1 MKILISA
8 VGTTDPISNNHDAAL
23 LHIARNY
30 RPDKIVLVYSQE
42 MMVKQ
47 DLINKVLLSIE
58 GYNPI
63 IEIDSTIL
71 NNDEVFLFD
80 KMYEV
85 MGLIVQKYT
94 NDDDEIILNLSSGT
108 PQIISALFALN
119 RINDYN
125 TQAIQVAT
133 PKNGANRKYTPLTD
147 SEIDALILENQDNS
161 LDFVDRSIKDKSE
174 KFTQALVKRH
184 LRSLIASF
192 DYQAAEAIINRKEY
206 NKLLS
211 KKRIAY
217 IREKLNDFSRVFKNQ
232 SILSDILSFP
242 LDDSQKKALNYY
254 LMIDVLKEREHIA
267 DVLIKAKSLAEFVI
281 EETIKKDHEGLIVFD
296 GNLPKLN
303 PDFPDC
309 EAILDDIDKKM
320 KKSRGIE
327 DTEERIFSVQSTLN
341 LLSYLN
347 ILEFY
352 EYDSQ
357 LQTAINGILSLN
369 GERNKV
375 AHGLSEIDTRLL
387 SRKKLKQLSENLRLL
402 LVDCLGIDT
411 SYFNYYDKQNEELI
425 KMLE

>member
-1 MKILISA
+1 
-8 VGTTDPISNNHDAAL
+8 
-23 LHIARNY
+23 
-30 RPDKIVLVYSQE
+30 

-85 MGLIVQKYT
+85 MGMFVQKYT

-133 PKNGANRKYTPLTD
+133 PKKGANREYKPLTD
-147 SEIDALILENQDNS
+147 SEIDALIVANQDNS

-192 DYQAAEAIINRKEY
+192 DYQVAEAIINRKEY

-242 LDDSQKKALNYY
+242 LEDSQKKALNYY

-402 LVDCLGIDT
+402 LVECLGIDS

>member
-8 VGTTDPISNNHDAAL
+8 VGTTDPISYNHDSAL

-42 MMVKQ
+42 MLVKQ

-63 IEIDSTIL
+63 IEIDSTTL
-71 NNDEVFLFD
+71 NNDEVHLFD

-85 MGLIVQKYT
+85 MGLIIQKYT
-94 NDDDEIILNLSSGT
+94 NNDDEIILNLSSGT
-108 PQIISALFALN
+108 PQIKSALFALN

-133 PKNGANRKYTPLTD
+133 PKKGANKEYKDLTD
-147 SEIDALILENQDNS
+147 SEIDALIVENQDNS
-161 LDFVDRSIKDKSE
+161 LDFVERSIKDKSE
-174 KFTQALVKRH
+174 KFSQALVKRH
-184 LRSLIASF
+184 LRSLIASY
-192 DYQAAEAIINRKEY
+192 DYQAAEVIINRKEDT
-206 NKLLS
+206 KSLS
-211 KKRIAY
+211 NIKK
-217 IREKLNDFSRVFKNQ
+217 IRKKISDFSRVFKNQ
-232 SILSDILSFP
+232 CLLSDILSLP

-296 GNLPKLN
+296 GNPPKLN
-303 PDFPDC
+303 PNFPDC

-402 LVDCLGIDT
+402 LVDCLDIDS

>member
-85 MGLIVQKYT
+85 MGIIVQKYT

-133 PKNGANRKYTPLTD
+133 PKKGANREYKPLTD
-147 SEIDALILENQDNS
+147 TEIDALIVENQDNS
-161 LDFVDRSIKDKSE
+161 VDFVDRCIKDKSE

-242 LDDSQKKALNYY
+242 LDDFQKKALNYY

-341 LLSYLN
+341 LLAYLN

-357 LQTAINGILSLN
+357 LQTAINSILSLN

-387 SRKKLKQLSENLRLL
+387 SRKKLKQLSDNLRLL

>member
-1 MKILISA
+1 ML
-8 VGTTDPISNNHDAAL
+8 
-23 LHIARNY
+23 
-30 RPDKIVLVYSQE
+30 
-42 MMVKQ
+42 VKQ

-133 PKNGANRKYTPLTD
+133 PKKGANREYKPLTD
-147 SEIDALILENQDNS
+147 SEIDALIVENQDNS

-192 DYQAAEAIINRKEY
+192 DYQAAEAIINRKEDT
-206 NKLLS
+206 KSLS
-211 KKRIAY
+211 NIKK
-217 IREKLNDFSRVFKNQ
+217 IRKKISDFSRVFKNQ
-232 SILSDILSFP
+232 CLLSDILSLP

-296 GNLPKLN
+296 GNPPKLN
-303 PDFPDC
+303 PNFPDC

-327 DTEERIFSVQSTLN
+327 DTDERIFSVQSTLN

-352 EYDSQ
+352 NYDSQ
-357 LQTAINGILSLN
+357 LQTAINGIINLN
-369 GERNKV
+369 SERNKV

-402 LVDCLGIDT
+402 LVDCLGIDS

>member
-42 MMVKQ
+42 MLVKQ

-133 PKNGANRKYTPLTD
+133 PKKGANREYKPLTD
-147 SEIDALILENQDNS
+147 SEIDALIVENQDNS

-184 LRSLIASF
+184 LRSLIATF

-254 LMIDVLKEREHIA
+254 LMIDVLKERDHIA

-281 EETIKKDHEGLIVFD
+281 EETIKKDHEGLILFD

-387 SRKKLKQLSENLRLL
+387 SRKKLKQLSENLGLL

>member
-30 RPDKIVLVYSQE
+30 RPDKIILVYSQE
-42 MMVKQ
+42 MLVKQ

-133 PKNGANRKYTPLTD
+133 PKKGANREYKSLTD
-147 SEIDALILENQDNS
+147 SEIDALIVENQDNS
-161 LDFVDRSIKDKSE
+161 LDFVDRCIKDKSE

-402 LVDCLGIDT
+402 LIDCLGIDS
-411 SYFNYYDKQNEELI
+411 SYFNFYDKQNEELI

>member
-133 PKNGANRKYTPLTD
+133 PKKGANREYKPLTD
-147 SEIDALILENQDNS
+147 SEIDALIVENQDNS

-254 LMIDVLKEREHIA
+254 LLIDVLKEREHIA

-281 EETIKKDHEGLIVFD
+281 EETIKKNHEGLIVFD

-309 EAILDDIDKKM
+309 EAILNDIDKKM

-402 LVDCLGIDT
+402 LVDCLGFDS
-411 SYFNYYDKQNEELI
+411 SYFNYYDNQNEELI

>member
-85 MGLIVQKYT
+85 MGMIVQKYT

-133 PKNGANRKYTPLTD
+133 PKKGANREYKPLTD
-147 SEIDALILENQDNS
+147 SEIDALIVENQDNS

-242 LDDSQKKALNYY
+242 LDDFQKKALNYY

-341 LLSYLN
+341 LLAYLN

-357 LQTAINGILSLN
+357 LQTAINSILSLN

-387 SRKKLKQLSENLRLL
+387 SRKKLKQLSDNLRLL
-402 LVDCLGIDT
+402 LVDCLGIDS

-425 KMLE
+425 KML

>member
-8 VGTTDPISNNHDAAL
+8 VGTTDPISNDHDAAL

-42 MMVKQ
+42 MLVKQ

-71 NNDEVFLFD
+71 NNEEVFLFD

-133 PKNGANRKYTPLTD
+133 PKKGANREYKPLTD
-147 SEIDALILENQDNS
+147 SEIDALIVENQDNS

-242 LDDSQKKALNYY
+242 LEDSQKKALNYY

-402 LVDCLGIDT
+402 LVDCLGIDS

>member
-30 RPDKIVLVYSQE
+30 RPNKIVLVYSQE
-42 MMVKQ
+42 MLVKQ

-133 PKNGANRKYTPLTD
+133 PKKGANKEYKDLTD
-147 SEIDALILENQDNS
+147 SEIDALIVENQDNS

-174 KFTQALVKRH
+174 KFSQALVKRH
-184 LRSLIASF
+184 LRSLIASY
-192 DYQAAEAIINRKEY
+192 DYQAAEVIINRKEDT
-206 NKLLS
+206 KSLS
-211 KKRIAY
+211 NIKK
-217 IREKLNDFSRVFKNQ
+217 IRKKISDFSRVFKNQ
-232 SILSDILSFP
+232 CLLSDILSLP

-296 GNLPKLN
+296 GNPPKLN
-303 PDFPDC
+303 PNFPDC

-327 DTEERIFSVQSTLN
+327 DTDERIFSVQSTLN

-352 EYDSQ
+352 NYDSQ
-357 LQTAINGILSLN
+357 LQTAINGIINLN
-369 GERNKV
+369 SERNKV

-402 LVDCLGIDT
+402 LVDCLDIDS

>member
-1 MKILISA
+1 MLTSA

-85 MGLIVQKYT
+85 MGMIVQKYT

-133 PKNGANRKYTPLTD
+133 PKKGANREYKPLTD
-147 SEIDALILENQDNS
+147 SEIDALIVANQDNS

-192 DYQAAEAIINRKEY
+192 DYQVAEAIINRKEY

-242 LDDSQKKALNYY
+242 LEDSQKKALNYY

-402 LVDCLGIDT
+402 LVECLGIDS

>member
-30 RPDKIVLVYSQE
+30 RPDKIILVYSQE
-42 MMVKQ
+42 MLIKQ

-63 IEIDSTIL
+63 IEIDSTTL
-71 NNDEVFLFD
+71 NNDEVHLFD

-85 MGLIVQKYT
+85 MGLIIQKYT
-94 NDDDEIILNLSSGT
+94 NNDDEIILNLSSGT
-108 PQIISALFALN
+108 PQIKSALFALN

-125 TQAIQVAT
+125 TQAIQVPT

-147 SEIDALILENQDNS
+147 SEIDALIVENQDNS
-161 LDFVDRSIKDKSE
+161 LDFVDRCIKDKSE

-211 KKRIAY
+211 KKKIAY

-402 LVDCLGIDT
+402 LAKCLGIDS

>member
-23 LHIARNY
+23 LHIVRNY
-30 RPDKIVLVYSQE
+30 RPDKIVLVYSRE
-42 MMVKQ
+42 MLVKQ
-47 DLINKVLLSIE
+47 DLVNKVLLSIE

-133 PKNGANRKYTPLTD
+133 PKKGANKEYKDLTD
-147 SEIDALILENQDNS
+147 SEIEALIVENQDNS

-174 KFTQALVKRH
+174 KFNQALVKRH
-184 LRSLIASF
+184 LRSLIASY
-192 DYQAAEAIINRKEY
+192 DYQAAEVIINRKEDT
-206 NKLLS
+206 KSLS
-211 KKRIAY
+211 NIKK
-217 IREKLNDFSRVFKNQ
+217 IRKKISDFSRVFKNQ
-232 SILSDILSFP
+232 CLLSDILSFP

-296 GNLPKLN
+296 GNPPKLN
-303 PDFPDC
+303 PNFPDC

-327 DTEERIFSVQSTLN
+327 DTDERIFSVQSTLN

-352 EYDSQ
+352 NYDSQ
-357 LQTAINGILSLN
+357 LQTAINGIINLN
-369 GERNKV
+369 SERNKV

-402 LVDCLGIDT
+402 LVDCLGIDS

>member
-30 RPDKIVLVYSQE
+30 KPDKIVLVYSQE
-42 MMVKQ
+42 MLVKQ

-58 GYNPI
+58 DYNPI

-94 NDDDEIILNLSSGT
+94 NDNDEIILNLSSGT

-133 PKNGANRKYTPLTD
+133 PKKGANREYKPLTD

-161 LDFVDRSIKDKSE
+161 VDFVDRSIKDKSE

-281 EETIKKDHEGLIVFD
+281 EEIIKKDHEGLIVFD

-357 LQTAINGILSLN
+357 LQIAINGILSLN

-402 LVDCLGIDT
+402 LVECLGIDT

>member
-1 MKILISA
+1 ML
-8 VGTTDPISNNHDAAL
+8 
-23 LHIARNY
+23 
-30 RPDKIVLVYSQE
+30 
-42 MMVKQ
+42 VKQ

-133 PKNGANRKYTPLTD
+133 PKKGANREYKPLTD
-147 SEIDALILENQDNS
+147 SEIDALIVENQDNS

-192 DYQAAEAIINRKEY
+192 DYQAAVAIINRKEY

-242 LDDSQKKALNYY
+242 LEDSQKKALNYY
-254 LMIDVLKEREHIA
+254 LLIDVLKEREHIA

-402 LVDCLGIDT
+402 LVDCLGIDS

>member
-42 MMVKQ
+42 MLVKQ

-133 PKNGANRKYTPLTD
+133 PKKGANREYKSLTD
-147 SEIDALILENQDNS
+147 TEIDALIVENQDNNV
-161 LDFVDRSIKDKSE
+161 DFVDRSIKDKSE

-254 LMIDVLKEREHIA
+254 LLIDVLKEREHIA

-281 EETIKKDHEGLIVFD
+281 EETIKKNHEGLIVFD

-341 LLSYLN
+341 LLAYLN

-357 LQTAINGILSLN
+357 LQTAINSILSLN

-387 SRKKLKQLSENLRLL
+387 SRKKLKQLSDNLRLL
-402 LVDCLGIDT
+402 LVDCLGIDS

>member
-1 MKILISA
+1 LKILISA

-42 MMVKQ
+42 MLVKQ

-133 PKNGANRKYTPLTD
+133 PKKGANREYKPLTNT
-147 SEIDALILENQDNS
+147 EINALIVENQDNS

-402 LVDCLGIDT
+402 LVECLGIDS

>member
-133 PKNGANRKYTPLTD
+133 PKKGANREYKSLTD
-147 SEIDALILENQDNS
+147 TEIDALIVENQDNNV
-161 LDFVDRSIKDKSE
+161 DFVDRSIKDKSE

-254 LMIDVLKEREHIA
+254 LLIDVLKEREHIA

-281 EETIKKDHEGLIVFD
+281 EETIKKNHEGLIVFD

>member
-42 MMVKQ
+42 MLVKQ

-71 NNDEVFLFD
+71 NNEEVFLFD

-133 PKNGANRKYTPLTD
+133 PKKGANREYKPLTD
-147 SEIDALILENQDNS
+147 SEIDALIVENQDNS

-242 LDDSQKKALNYY
+242 LEDSQKKALNYY

>member
-23 LHIARNY
+23 LHIARKY

-42 MMVKQ
+42 MLVKQ

-133 PKNGANRKYTPLTD
+133 PKKGANKEYKDLTD
-147 SEIDALILENQDNS
+147 SEIDALIVENQDNS

-174 KFTQALVKRH
+174 KFSQALVKRH
-184 LRSLIASF
+184 LRSLIASY
-192 DYQAAEAIINRKEY
+192 DYQAAEVIINRKEDT
-206 NKLLS
+206 KSLS
-211 KKRIAY
+211 NIKK
-217 IREKLNDFSRVFKNQ
+217 IRKKISDFSRVFKNQ
-232 SILSDILSFP
+232 CLLSDILSLP

-296 GNLPKLN
+296 GNPPKLN
-303 PDFPDC
+303 PNFPDC

-327 DTEERIFSVQSTLN
+327 DTDERIFSVQSTLN

-352 EYDSQ
+352 NYDSQ

-402 LVDCLGIDT
+402 LVDCLDIDS

>member
-30 RPDKIVLVYSQE
+30 KPDKIVLVYSQE
-42 MMVKQ
+42 MLVKQ

-133 PKNGANRKYTPLTD
+133 PKKGANREYKPLTD
-147 SEIDALILENQDNS
+147 SEIDALIVENQDNS

-211 KKRIAY
+211 KKKIAY

-242 LDDSQKKALNYY
+242 LDESQKKALNYY

-281 EETIKKDHEGLIVFD
+281 EETIKKDHEGLILFD

-309 EAILDDIDKKM
+309 EVILDDIDKKM

-352 EYDSQ
+352 NYDSQ

-402 LVDCLGIDT
+402 LVDCLDIDS

>member
-42 MMVKQ
+42 MLVKQ
-47 DLINKVLLSIE
+47 DLINNVLLSIE

-133 PKNGANRKYTPLTD
+133 PKKGANKEYKDLTD
-147 SEIDALILENQDNS
+147 SEIDALIVENQDNS

-174 KFTQALVKRH
+174 KFSQALVKRH
-184 LRSLIASF
+184 LRSLIASY
-192 DYQAAEAIINRKEY
+192 DYQAAEVIINRKEDT
-206 NKLLS
+206 KSLS
-211 KKRIAY
+211 NIKK
-217 IREKLNDFSRVFKNQ
+217 IRKKISDFSRVFKNQ
-232 SILSDILSFP
+232 CLLSDILSLP

-296 GNLPKLN
+296 GNPPKLN
-303 PDFPDC
+303 PNFPDC

-327 DTEERIFSVQSTLN
+327 DTDERIFSVQSTLN

-352 EYDSQ
+352 NYDSQ
-357 LQTAINGILSLN
+357 LQTAINGIINLN
-369 GERNKV
+369 SERNKV

-402 LVDCLGIDT
+402 LVDCLGIDS

>member
-42 MMVKQ
+42 MLVKQ

-133 PKNGANRKYTPLTD
+133 PKKGANKEYKDLTD
-147 SEIDALILENQDNS
+147 SEIDALIVENQDNS

-174 KFTQALVKRH
+174 KFSQALVKRH
-184 LRSLIASF
+184 LRSLIASY
-192 DYQAAEAIINRKEY
+192 DYQAAEVIINRKEDT
-206 NKLLS
+206 KSLS
-211 KKRIAY
+211 NIKK
-217 IREKLNDFSRVFKNQ
+217 IRKKISDFSRVFKNQ
-232 SILSDILSFP
+232 CLLSDILSLP

-296 GNLPKLN
+296 GNPPKLN
-303 PDFPDC
+303 PNFPDC

-327 DTEERIFSVQSTLN
+327 DTDERIFSVQSTLN

-352 EYDSQ
+352 NYDSQ
-357 LQTAINGILSLN
+357 LQTAINGIINLN
-369 GERNKV
+369 SERNKV

-402 LVDCLGIDT
+402 LVDCLGIDS

-425 KMLE
+425 KILE

>member
-133 PKNGANRKYTPLTD
+133 PKKGANREYKSLTD
-147 SEIDALILENQDNS
+147 SEIDALIVENQDNS

-242 LDDSQKKALNYY
+242 LDESQKKALNYY

>member
-30 RPDKIVLVYSQE
+30 RPDKIVLVFSQE
-42 MMVKQ
+42 MLVKQ

-133 PKNGANRKYTPLTD
+133 PKKGANREYKPLTD
-147 SEIDALILENQDNS
+147 SEIDALIVENQDNS
-161 LDFVDRSIKDKSE
+161 VDFVDRSIKDKSE

-184 LRSLIASF
+184 LRSLIATF

-254 LMIDVLKEREHIA
+254 LMIDVLKERDHIA

-281 EETIKKDHEGLIVFD
+281 EETIKKDHEGLIIFD

-402 LVDCLGIDT
+402 LVDCLGIDS

>member
-42 MMVKQ
+42 MLVKQ

-133 PKNGANRKYTPLTD
+133 PKKGANREYKPLTD
-147 SEIDALILENQDNS
+147 SEIDALIVENQDNS

-402 LVDCLGIDT
+402 LVECLGIDS

>member
-42 MMVKQ
+42 MLVKQ

-63 IEIDSTIL
+63 IEIDYTIL

-125 TQAIQVAT
+125 TQAIQVPT

-147 SEIDALILENQDNS
+147 SEIDVLILENQDNS
-161 LDFVDRSIKDKSE
+161 LDFVDRCIKDKSE

-309 EAILDDIDKKM
+309 EAILDDIDKKI

-352 EYDSQ
+352 EYDYQ

-402 LVDCLGIDT
+402 LVDCLGIDS

>member
-30 RPDKIVLVYSQE
+30 RPDKIVLVFSQE
-42 MMVKQ
+42 MLVKQ

-133 PKNGANRKYTPLTD
+133 PKKGANREYKPLTD
-147 SEIDALILENQDNS
+147 SEIDALIVENQDNS
-161 LDFVDRSIKDKSE
+161 VDFVDRSIKDKSE

-184 LRSLIASF
+184 LRSLIATF

-254 LMIDVLKEREHIA
+254 LMIDVLKERDHIA

-281 EETIKKDHEGLIVFD
+281 EETIKKDHEGLILFD

>member
-42 MMVKQ
+42 MLVKQ

-63 IEIDSTIL
+63 IEIDFTTL
-71 NNDEVFLFD
+71 NNDEVHLFD

-85 MGLIVQKYT
+85 MGLIIQKYT
-94 NDDDEIILNLSSGT
+94 NNDDEIILNLSSGT
-108 PQIISALFALN
+108 PQIKSALFALN

-125 TQAIQVAT
+125 TQAIQVPT
-133 PKNGANRKYTPLTD
+133 PKNGANRKYTPLTN

-211 KKRIAY
+211 KKKIAY
-217 IREKLNDFSRVFKNQ
+217 IREKLYDFSRVFKNQ

-281 EETIKKDHEGLIVFD
+281 EETIKKDHKGLIVFD

-303 PDFPDC
+303 PSFPDC

-357 LQTAINGILSLN
+357 LQTAINGILGLN

-402 LVDCLGIDT
+402 LVDCLGIDS

>member
-30 RPDKIVLVYSQE
+30 RPDKIVLVFSQE
-42 MMVKQ
+42 MLVKQ

-133 PKNGANRKYTPLTD
+133 PKKGANREYKPLTD
-147 SEIDALILENQDNS
+147 SEIDALIVENQDNS
-161 LDFVDRSIKDKSE
+161 VDFVDRSIKDKSE

-184 LRSLIASF
+184 LRSLIATF

-281 EETIKKDHEGLIVFD
+281 EETIKKDHEGLILFD
-296 GNLPKLN
+296 GNLLKLN

>member
-1 MKILISA
+1 ML
-8 VGTTDPISNNHDAAL
+8 
-23 LHIARNY
+23 
-30 RPDKIVLVYSQE
+30 
-42 MMVKQ
+42 VKQ

-133 PKNGANRKYTPLTD
+133 PKKGANKEYKDLTD
-147 SEIDALILENQDNS
+147 SEIDALIVENQDNS

-211 KKRIAY
+211 KKKIAY

-303 PDFPDC
+303 PSFPDC

-357 LQTAINGILSLN
+357 FQTAINGFLSLN

-402 LVDCLGIDT
+402 LVDCLGIDS

>member
-8 VGTTDPISNNHDAAL
+8 VGTTDPISNDHDAAL

-42 MMVKQ
+42 MLVKQ

-71 NNDEVFLFD
+71 NNEEVFLFD

-133 PKNGANRKYTPLTD
+133 PKKGANREYKPLTD
-147 SEIDALILENQDNS
+147 SEIDALIVENQDNS

-242 LDDSQKKALNYY
+242 LEDSQKKALNYY

-402 LVDCLGIDT
+402 LVECLGIDS

>member
-1 MKILISA
+1 
-8 VGTTDPISNNHDAAL
+8 
-23 LHIARNY
+23 
-30 RPDKIVLVYSQE
+30 

-47 DLINKVLLSIE
+47 DLIKKVLLSIK

-133 PKNGANRKYTPLTD
+133 PKKGANKEYKDLTD
-147 SEIDALILENQDNS
+147 SEIDALIVENQDNS

-174 KFTQALVKRH
+174 KFSQALVKRH
-184 LRSLIASF
+184 LRSLIASY
-192 DYQAAEAIINRKEY
+192 DYQAAEVIINRKEDT
-206 NKLLS
+206 KSLS
-211 KKRIAY
+211 NIKK
-217 IREKLNDFSRVFKNQ
+217 IRKKISDFSRVFKNQ
-232 SILSDILSFP
+232 CLLSDILSLP

-281 EETIKKDHEGLIVFD
+281 EETIKKDHEGLILFD
-296 GNLPKLN
+296 GNPPKLN
-303 PDFPDC
+303 PNFPDC

-327 DTEERIFSVQSTLN
+327 DTDERIFSVQSTLN

-352 EYDSQ
+352 NYDSQ
-357 LQTAINGILSLN
+357 LQTAINGIINLN
-369 GERNKV
+369 SERNKV

-402 LVDCLGIDT
+402 LVDCLGIDS

>member
-85 MGLIVQKYT
+85 MGIIVQKYT

-133 PKNGANRKYTPLTD
+133 PKKGANREYKPLTD
-147 SEIDALILENQDNS
+147 TEIDALIVENQDNS
-161 LDFVDRSIKDKSE
+161 VDFVDRSIKDKSE

-211 KKRIAY
+211 KKKIAY

-387 SRKKLKQLSENLRLL
+387 SRKKLKQLTENLRLL
-402 LVDCLGIDT
+402 LVDCLSIDT

>member
-1 MKILISA
+1 ML
-8 VGTTDPISNNHDAAL
+8 
-23 LHIARNY
+23 
-30 RPDKIVLVYSQE
+30 
-42 MMVKQ
+42 VKQ

-133 PKNGANRKYTPLTD
+133 PKKGANREYKPLTD
-147 SEIDALILENQDNS
+147 SEIDALIVENQDNS

-174 KFTQALVKRH
+174 KFSQALVKRH
-184 LRSLIASF
+184 LRSLIASY
-192 DYQAAEAIINRKEY
+192 DYQAAEAIINRKEDT
-206 NKLLS
+206 KSLS
-211 KKRIAY
+211 NIKK
-217 IREKLNDFSRVFKNQ
+217 IRKKISDFSRVFKNQ
-232 SILSDILSFP
+232 CLLSDILSLP

-296 GNLPKLN
+296 GNPPKLN
-303 PDFPDC
+303 PNFPDC

-327 DTEERIFSVQSTLN
+327 DTDERIFSVQSTLN

-352 EYDSQ
+352 NYDSQ
-357 LQTAINGILSLN
+357 LQTAINGIINLN
-369 GERNKV
+369 SERNKV

-402 LVDCLGIDT
+402 LVDCLGIDS

>member
-133 PKNGANRKYTPLTD
+133 PKKGANREYKPLTD
-147 SEIDALILENQDNS
+147 TEIDALIVENQDNS
-161 LDFVDRSIKDKSE
+161 VDFVDRSIKDKSE

-254 LMIDVLKEREHIA
+254 LLIDVLKEREHIA

-281 EETIKKDHEGLIVFD
+281 EETIKKNHEGLIVFD

-341 LLSYLN
+341 LLAYLN

-357 LQTAINGILSLN
+357 LQTAINSILSLN

-387 SRKKLKQLSENLRLL
+387 SRKKLKQLSDNLRLL
-402 LVDCLGIDT
+402 LVDCLGIDS

>member
-1 MKILISA
+1 
-8 VGTTDPISNNHDAAL
+8 
-23 LHIARNY
+23 
-30 RPDKIVLVYSQE
+30 

-85 MGLIVQKYT
+85 MGMIVQKYT

-133 PKNGANRKYTPLTD
+133 PKKGANREYKPLTD
-147 SEIDALILENQDNS
+147 SEIDALIVANQDNS

-192 DYQAAEAIINRKEY
+192 DYQVAEAIINRKEY

-242 LDDSQKKALNYY
+242 LEDSQKKALNYY

-357 LQTAINGILSLN
+357 LQTAINVILSLN

-402 LVDCLGIDT
+402 LVECLGIDS

>member
-30 RPDKIVLVYSQE
+30 RPDKIVLVYSRE
-42 MMVKQ
+42 MLVKQ
-47 DLINKVLLSIE
+47 DLVNKVLLSIE

-133 PKNGANRKYTPLTD
+133 PKKGANKEYKDLTD
-147 SEIDALILENQDNS
+147 SEIEALIVENQDNS

-174 KFTQALVKRH
+174 KFNQALVKRH
-184 LRSLIASF
+184 LRSLIASY
-192 DYQAAEAIINRKEY
+192 DYQAAEVIINRKEDT
-206 NKLLS
+206 KSLS
-211 KKRIAY
+211 NIKK
-217 IREKLNDFSRVFKNQ
+217 IRKKISDFSRVFKNQ
-232 SILSDILSFP
+232 CLLSDILSFP

-281 EETIKKDHEGLIVFD
+281 EETIKKDHKGLIVFD

-303 PDFPDC
+303 PEFPDC

-357 LQTAINGILSLN
+357 LQTAINGILGLN

-402 LVDCLGIDT
+402 LVDCLGIDS

>member
-30 RPDKIVLVYSQE
+30 KPDKIVLVYSQE
-42 MMVKQ
+42 MLVKQ

-133 PKNGANRKYTPLTD
+133 PKKGANREYKPLTD
-147 SEIDALILENQDNS
+147 SEIDALIVANQDNS

-192 DYQAAEAIINRKEY
+192 DYQVAEAIINRKEY

-242 LDDSQKKALNYY
+242 LEDSQKKALNYY

-402 LVDCLGIDT
+402 LVECLGIDS